1 LTIGN
6 FDEAKKNVI
15 TFATRKGGAKKQ
27 KNFLNFLHPYS
38 MEEEEVLDNVKE
50 DERRWGQKKGA
61 TKPAEAQVQHISF
74 VQKHNK
80 CD

>member
-15 TFATRKGGAKKQ
+15 TFATKTGGAKKTF
-27 KNFLNFLHPYS
+27 FLNFLHPYS

-50 DERRWGQKKGA
+50 DERR
-61 TKPAEAQVQHISF
+61 
-74 VQKHNK
+74 
-80 CD
+80 